1 MITAFF
7 VAFDSKAF
15 DCTDLLKSNLAGGNR
30 IDNCHRQ
37 TNRNRHSWNIW
48 QITSS
53 TFFIRITSVFSYPCQ
68 NKTTNK
74 QTNTLHLYICVTA

>member
-53 TFFIRITSVFSYPCQ
+53 TFFI
-68 NKTTNK
+68 
-74 QTNTLHLYICVTA
+74 